1 MRKNHRIEKILE
13 ENLTAIRNGRETID
27 STLARYPAIAEE
39 LGPRLEAVLWL
50 DNASD
55 SCQPRPGFVTSSRRS
70 LERQIAA
77 LPPVNAWQR
86 LLRSYSPKR
95 WIFNIASPILLIIIL
110 VLAINNLALTAR
122 LSIPG
127 DPLYSTKLFIED
139 LQLVCT
145 FNQKGKADLYID
157 FSRERTTEFIELVL
171 EGDYA
176 MLPSAADLIESELI
190 ATIHAVNNVPNSHSN
205 LELPMVA
212 NLKDTLS
219 NEVMLLQVLR
229 ETSPV
234 TAHNGIDLA
243 IQVAQSGVM
252 ALR

>member
-1 MRKNHRIEKILE
+1 
-13 ENLTAIRNGRETID
+13 
-27 STLARYPAIAEE
+27 
-39 LGPRLEAVLWL
+39 
-50 DNASD
+50 
-55 SCQPRPGFVTSSRRS
+55 
-70 LERQIAA
+70 
-77 LPPVNAWQR
+77 
-86 LLRSYSPKR
+86 
-95 WIFNIASPILLIIIL
+95 
-110 VLAINNLALTAR
+110 
-122 LSIPG
+122 
-127 DPLYSTKLFIED
+127 LFIED

-176 MLPSAADLIESELI
+176 MLPSAADLMESELI
-190 ATIHAVNNVPNSHSN
+190 ATIHAVNNVPNSHSD

-219 NEVMLLQVLR
+219 NEIMLLQVLR